1 MHRKLV
7 NNGNI
12 AVSRYFTT
20 HAHLETPLAH
30 HRLPLQRVIA
40 LIPVVFALAPAPA
53 TAQTQAYPN
62 RPIRLIVPS
71 APGGSPD
78 ISSRMFATEIARQTG
93 QQLVVDNRSGAG
105 GLIGFELVVKAPLD
119 GYTLGYATFA
129 LSTIA
134 SVMPNLKF
142 DAQRDL
148 QMVMHSTSTPNILV
162 VFPGLPIKSV
172 EDLIAHARKNPGT
185 LHFGSSGGG
194 TSLHLGGELLM
205 SMTGIK
211 LIHVPYKGVDQ
222 AVIATIGGESQV
234 IIHNS
239 TPMLP
244 HVKAGRVR
252 GLAVTTAKRIA
263 ALPDMPTVS
272 EAGVP
277 SYEISPW
284 GGFMA
289 PRGLPKDIL
298 ARVNTELNLALK
310 AKPVQ
315 DTYTAAGV
323 LSIGG
328 TPEQFTEFLRKE
340 TEKWGALIKRL
351 GLKG

>member
-1 MHRKLV
+1 M
-7 NNGNI
+7 
-12 AVSRYFTT
+12 
-20 HAHLETPLAH
+20 
-30 HRLPLQRVIA
+30 IA
-40 LIPVVFALAPAPA
+40 LIPAALMLALAPAQ
-53 TAQTQAYPN
+53 AQPYPI

-78 ISSRMFATEIARQTG
+78 ISSRMFAPEIARQMG

-105 GLIGFELVVKAPLD
+105 GLIGFEMVAKAPPD

-129 LSTIA
+129 LSTI
-134 SVMPNLKF
+134 PNLLPNVRF
-142 DAQRDL
+142 DPMREL
-148 QMVMHSTSTPNILV
+148 QMVMHLTSTPNVLA
-162 VFPGLPIKSV
+162 VFPGLPVKSV
-172 EDLIAHARKNPGT
+172 EDLLAHARKNPGT
-185 LHFGSSGGG
+185 LHFGSSGSG

-211 LIHVPYKGVDQ
+211 LVHVPYKGVDQ

-239 TPMLP
+239 APMLP

-252 GLAVTTAKRIA
+252 GLAVTTPKRIA
-263 ALPDMPTVS
+263 TLPDLPTVA

-277 SYEISPW
+277 GYEIAPW
-284 GGFMA
+284 GGIMA
-289 PRGLPKDIL
+289 PKGIPKDIL
-298 ARVNTELNLALK
+298 ARVNAEFAIAIKTK
-310 AKPVQ
+310 IVQ
-315 DTYTAAGV
+315 DTYAAAGV
-323 LSIGG
+323 LAMGG
-328 TPEQFTEFLRKE
+328 SPEQFTEFLRKE